1 MSLWDIVAGI
11 STRKQLDPDNDNET
25 KSFWKKFNSASVDL
39 INGDG
44 LSFTNEGGYTWNI
57 FGANVNFVCDLE
69 ALIEGGLASAIGDG
83 HKWWQKAGH
92 VGLAVLFGPGA
103 NNNIVIG
110 NSLTLNY
117 MVGHSNNFTVMRGN
131 PEFSISYSPWQDGK
145 STDGSPLTGSG
156 FFGENRHKWI
166 WLAIAFFAL
175 LVAASD
181 IALNVMKNKINSEE
195 ETAHHDKAEI
205 EKYKAIVEAEQ
216 QEAEAHGQ
224 VVNPDAGGT
233 PAEPTHAQ
241 EELEHAQHKWH
252 TDEGTLQKTETRY
265 EWIVF
270 ASILAENRG
279 ILLLK
284 VLEQLCAGVS
294 TVKVE
299 LKNITKT
306 VAKIGEDT
314 STEGGKANLEMA
326 VRNLEKTVESIGKLI
341 SLHPGEDLI
350 SSLKEQKT
358 IAENL
363 AKELR
368 ERIDNLEN
376 YVLGLNLPGFVEW

>member
-1 MSLWDIVAGI
+1 LASIKSVEKQRRRSNSKGEAMSLWDIVAEI

-69 ALIEGGLASAIGDG
+69 ALIEGAIATKWHGHLAEGVLGAI
-83 HKWWQKAGH
+83 
-92 VGLAVLFGPGA
+92 FGPGA

-131 PEFSISYSPWQDGK
+131 PEFSMTYSQLPNQIGF
-145 STDGSPLTGSG
+145 SG
-156 FFGENRHKWI
+156 YKPHKLM
-166 WLAIAFFAL
+166 WLAIAVFAL

-181 IALNVMKNKINSEE
+181 IALNVLKNKLNGEE
-195 ETAHHDKAEI
+195 EVVHEDEAEI
-205 EKYKAIVEAEQ
+205 EKYKALVEAEQ
-216 QEAEAHGQ
+216 QEAQAHGQ

-241 EELEHAQHKWH
+241 EELEHAEHQYH
-252 TDEGTLQKTETRY
+252 TDEGTLKGTETTY

-270 ASILAENRG
+270 ASILLENRG
-279 ILLLK
+279 IWLLK
-284 VLEQLCAGVS
+284 FLEQLCADV
-294 TVKVE
+294 
-299 LKNITKT
+299 
-306 VAKIGEDT
+306 
-314 STEGGKANLEMA
+314 
-326 VRNLEKTVESIGKLI
+326 KTVESEIQILNGKVLKIRNDTDDEGEVANLQAAVANLKGVISQFGELI
-341 SLHPGEDLI
+341 AQNTSQATIQNLEDQ
-350 SSLKEQKT
+350 SN
-358 IAENL
+358 IAKNL
-363 AKELR
+363 AKEL
-368 ERIDNLEN
+368 EDRIENLEN
-376 YVLGLNLPGFVEW
+376 LRYLTGDT

>member
-1 MSLWDIVAGI
+1 MSLWDIVAEI

-69 ALIEGGLASAIGDG
+69 ALIEGAIATKWHGHLAEGVLGAI
-83 HKWWQKAGH
+83 
-92 VGLAVLFGPGA
+92 FGPGA

-131 PEFSISYSPWQDGK
+131 PEFSMTYSQLPNQIGF
-145 STDGSPLTGSG
+145 SG
-156 FFGENRHKWI
+156 YKPHKLM
-166 WLAIAFFAL
+166 WLAIAGFAL
-175 LVAASD
+175 LVAGFD
-181 IALNVMKNKINSEE
+181 IALNVLKNKINGQEE
-195 ETAHHDKAEI
+195 IVHHDEAEK

-216 QEAEAHGQ
+216 HEAEAHGQ

-241 EELEHAQHKWH
+241 EELEHAEHQYH
-252 TDEGTLQKTETRY
+252 TDEGTLKGTETTY

-270 ASILAENRG
+270 ASILLENRG
-279 ILLLK
+279 IWLLK
-284 VLEQLCAGVS
+284 FLEQLCADV
-294 TVKVE
+294 
-299 LKNITKT
+299 
-306 VAKIGEDT
+306 
-314 STEGGKANLEMA
+314 
-326 VRNLEKTVESIGKLI
+326 KTVESEIQILNGKVLKIRNDTDDEGEVANLQAAVANLKGVISQFGELI
-341 SLHPGEDLI
+341 AQNTSQATIQNLEDQ
-350 SSLKEQKT
+350 SN
-358 IAENL
+358 IAKNL
-363 AKELR
+363 AKEL
-368 ERIDNLEN
+368 EDRIENLEN
-376 YVLGLNLPGFVEW
+376 LRYLTGDT